1 MFHKRGLLT
10 DLTNWRGLFLSNF
23 LANSPISWL
32 TTELT
37 AYSSRMGIVP
47 ETQVAVQQGV
57 QTRDLMSFLAAVQTW
72 SERHKQTV
80 YALKRDQMKGFDY
93 LAPEGFYD
101 AVRAYGLPQSIIDL
115 DRAAQ
120 VDTKCRIRTYYGP
133 TAPIVVSGVTKQGG
147 PASPLKAI
155 YTTSLG
161 HRYLDDIA
169 AQDVDSLVI
178 TTSNALKADPHR
190 RDDTLQVMVSMA
202 EATDDSFLFAKSL
215 RTFPIIRTGLDFLN
229 AKVDDPGARFAEL
242 KDIID
247 AFNFP
252 RLTGRLPIT
261 LLRKI
266 VAQNIVSRCRALLSL
281 QPIKQADAEALDVR
295 ISTKI
300 HGILGMPFSPSSK
313 ILTLPVSLHGLGF
326 PSMARI
332 NAGIAVDGLVRD
344 LNHHIAAY
352 RTMARITL
360 AEWTCDINGCVYP
373 LDGDGLLKGFTHY
386 YKKIPAAWITAQA
399 VMSSMDDRL
408 SLRMTDQHDLLIGA
422 VSISHAVA
430 LCNHHNPDRA
440 DNPDGHAL
448 RTMRAKNIRTL
459 ADLGYWR
466 NDETDGSMIPAS
478 ASLCESRRVTAA
490 VTGPST
496 LVVQLNGRNLSILHG
511 ELMGHILALVL
522 KSNADPAVIPT
533 LYSDHQNSVDLIEDI
548 QTQQRVNMLYTRGH
562 SAELSLPS
570 QLNREADH
578 YACGSQRFPEL
589 VPVAP
594 TPTFTMDAYTLYTK
608 VDGWVESN
616 ARNFIDFFLAKEA
629 AERLAHGNRLRMLN
643 SVHDNIPPPD
653 YPYTRALS
661 IRKNLEDDIALY
673 ARSGQL
679 PTAVVLESRSKL
691 PSCMCRLG
699 CDAVESV
706 HHIFVDCVEFKEWR
720 CAAGEEVSLRT
731 ERKLVEAGI
740 VEEEDQRAILKAAKS
755 LFVDDAAVW
764 PLKISQYYLGRIP
777 RIGDIVTREMVPD
790 TVKRRKLASHL
801 SADWHT
807 SAIRLAGRIFGSIQ
821 RTMAARASS

>member
-1 MFHKRGLLT
+1 
-10 DLTNWRGLFLSNF
+10 
-23 LANSPISWL
+23 
-32 TTELT
+32 
-37 AYSSRMGIVP
+37 MGIVP

-57 QTRDLMSFLAAVQTW
+57 QTRDLMSFLAAIQTW

-120 VDTKCRIRTYYGP
+120 EDAKCRIRTYYGP
-133 TAPIVVSGVTKQGG
+133 TSPIVVSGVTKQGG

-155 YTTSLG
+155 YRPAS
-161 HRYLDDIA
+161 
-169 AQDVDSLVI
+169 DVDSLVI
-178 TTSNALKADPHR
+178 TTSNALRADPHR
-190 RDDTLQVMVSMA
+190 RDDTLQ
-202 EATDDSFLFAKSL
+202 SL
-215 RTFPIIRTGLDFLN
+215 RASQKFCLHME
-229 AKVDDPGARFAEL
+229 RFQRALSEL

-247 AFNFP
+247 AFTFP

-261 LLRKI
+261 LLRKM
-266 VAQNIVSRCRALLSL
+266 VAQNI
-281 QPIKQADAEALDVR
+281 ADAEALDVC

-326 PSMARI
+326 PSIARI
-332 NAGIAVDGLVRD
+332 NAGIA
-344 LNHHIAAY
+344 
-352 RTMARITL
+352 
-360 AEWTCDINGCVYP
+360 
-373 LDGDGLLKGFTHY
+373 GFTHD

-399 VMSSMDDRL
+399 VMSSMDG
-408 SLRMTDQHDLLIGA
+408 RMTDQHDLLIGA
-422 VSISHAVA
+422 VSISHVVA
-430 LCNHHNPDRA
+430 LCNHHNPGRA
-440 DNPDGHAL
+440 DNPDGNTL

-466 NDETDGSMIPAS
+466 NGDTDGSMIPAS

-490 VTGPST
+490 VTGPTT
-496 LVVQLNGRNLSILHG
+496 LVVQLNGLNLSILHG

-522 KSNADPAVIPT
+522 RSNADPTVIPT

-548 QTQQRVNMLYTRGH
+548 QTR
-562 SAELSLPS
+562 LSLPS

-578 YACGSQRFPEL
+578 YASGSQRFPEL
-589 VPVAP
+589 VPIAP

-608 VDGWVESN
+608 ADGWVESN

-629 AERLAHGNRLRMLN
+629 AEKLAHGNKLRMLT
-643 SVHDNIPPPD
+643 SIHDNMPPPD

-661 IRKNLEDDIALY
+661 AHSAVIQLY

-679 PTAVVLESRSKL
+679 PTAEVLESRSKL

-706 HHIFVDCVEFKEWR
+706 HHIFVDCAEF
-720 CAAGEEVSLRT
+720 
-731 ERKLVEAGI
+731 
-740 VEEEDQRAILKAAKS
+740 
-755 LFVDDAAVW
+755 
-764 PLKISQYYLGRIP
+764 
-777 RIGDIVTREMVPD
+777 
-790 TVKRRKLASHL
+790 
-801 SADWHT
+801 
-807 SAIRLAGRIFGSIQ
+807 AGRRILPG
-821 RTMAARASS
+821 TDPTHW

>member
-1 MFHKRGLLT
+1 
-10 DLTNWRGLFLSNF
+10 
-23 LANSPISWL
+23 
-32 TTELT
+32 
-37 AYSSRMGIVP
+37 
-47 ETQVAVQQGV
+47 
-57 QTRDLMSFLAAVQTW
+57 
-72 SERHKQTV
+72 
-80 YALKRDQMKGFDY
+80 
-93 LAPEGFYD
+93 
-101 AVRAYGLPQSIIDL
+101 
-115 DRAAQ
+115 
-120 VDTKCRIRTYYGP
+120 
-133 TAPIVVSGVTKQGG
+133 
-147 PASPLKAI
+147 
-155 YTTSLG
+155 
-161 HRYLDDIA
+161 
-169 AQDVDSLVI
+169 
-178 TTSNALKADPHR
+178 
-190 RDDTLQVMVSMA
+190 
-202 EATDDSFLFAKSL
+202 
-215 RTFPIIRTGLDFLN
+215 
-229 AKVDDPGARFAEL
+229 
-242 KDIID
+242 
-247 AFNFP
+247 
-252 RLTGRLPIT
+252 
-261 LLRKI
+261 
-266 VAQNIVSRCRALLSL
+266 
-281 QPIKQADAEALDVR
+281 
-295 ISTKI
+295 
-300 HGILGMPFSPSSK
+300 
-313 ILTLPVSLHGLGF
+313 
-326 PSMARI
+326 
-332 NAGIAVDGLVRD
+332 
-344 LNHHIAAY
+344 
-352 RTMARITL
+352 
-360 AEWTCDINGCVYP
+360 
-373 LDGDGLLKGFTHY
+373 
-386 YKKIPAAWITAQA
+386 
-399 VMSSMDDRL
+399 
-408 SLRMTDQHDLLIGA
+408 
-422 VSISHAVA
+422 
-430 LCNHHNPDRA
+430 
-440 DNPDGHAL
+440 
-448 RTMRAKNIRTL
+448 
-459 ADLGYWR
+459 
-466 NDETDGSMIPAS
+466 MIPAS

-548 QTQQRVNMLYTRGH
+548 QTRVSQDTRLRGMNGRSYYRWIIALVREQHVNMLYTRGH

-594 TPTFTMDAYTLYTK
+594 TPTFTMDAYTLYTN

-643 SVHDNIPPPD
+643 SVHDNMPPPD

-661 IRKNLEDDIALY
+661 AHSAVIQLY

-679 PTAVVLESRSKL
+679 PTAEVLESRSKL
-691 PSCMCRLG
+691 PSCLCRLG

-740 VEEEDQRAILKAAKS
+740 KEEDQRAILKAAKS
-755 LFVDDAAVW
+755 LFVDDATVW

-777 RIGDIVTREMVPD
+777 RISDIVTREMVPD